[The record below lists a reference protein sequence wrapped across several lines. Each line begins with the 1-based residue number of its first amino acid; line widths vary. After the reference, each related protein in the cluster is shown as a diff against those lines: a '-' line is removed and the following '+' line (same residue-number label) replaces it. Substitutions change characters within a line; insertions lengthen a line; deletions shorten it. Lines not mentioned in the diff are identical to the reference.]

1 MIFHSD
7 MHIWLSIP
15 FRNEAGPKQLQ
26 LQQANGA
33 GFTAYDTMAV

>member
-1 MIFHSD
+1 MLPINQIHLF
-7 MHIWLSIP
+7 P
-15 FRNEAGPKQLQ
+15 CRNETGPKQLQ